1 MIGILAASEDEL
13 QPVLDA
19 MLIHELGRKSRLV
32 FHVGTVGGI
41 EAVAAFSGVGKVNA
55 AIAAQCMID
64 LFNPARLNVTGVA
77 GALGGPYGIGDTVLV
92 RRVAHHDLEPGVLTA
107 YHPFMPSEWYELASI
122 HPDLASSCGIAEV
135 TLVCGE
141 FFVTQAD
148 KLRLREAFGA
158 QCVDMES
165 AAYAQVCYAND
176 TPLTII
182 KTVSDQCDENG
193 FENFEKNVAH
203 CSTISATT
211 LLGLIGRE
219 HAA

>member
-41 EAVAAFSGVGKVNA
+41 AAVAAFSGVGKVNA

-64 LFNPARLNVTGVA
+64 LFNPARLYVTGVA

-107 YHPFMPSEWYELASI
+107 YHPFMPSEWYELDRSTRTLHRPAASQK
-122 HPDLASSCGIAEV
+122 PRWSAGSSSSPRPTNCGSE
-135 TLVCGE
+135 
-141 FFVTQAD
+141 
-148 KLRLREAFGA
+148 RLSGRSVWIWRA
-158 QCVDMES
+158 
-165 AAYAQVCYAND
+165 
-176 TPLTII
+176 PLTRR
-182 KTVSDQCDENG
+182 C
-193 FENFEKNVAH
+193 
-203 CSTISATT
+203 ATPT
-211 LLGLIGRE
+211 TRRSRSSRP
-219 HAA
+219 